1 MTTYSLIIKNI
12 LNIEEENIFEP
23 NYQQKNPILYI
34 HKLFFQLLLDTNEK
48 INCKTKFL
56 FFHNTIQNVFML
68 DSEYCEEFIHYFC
81 RIQRI
86 YKILNSFI
94 AKYKHKK
101 ANIVVNF
108 DMCLNEIR
116 LNDKNIICI
125 LHYNSKYLFHI
136 NDLINII
143 NTALTNGRNFFS
155 EPISI
160 KNPYNNL
167 PFNKSTLYNIFFY
180 IKYNTKYCPEFFINF
195 YKCNFNL
202 PDFAKQ
208 NEYLLREY
216 AIKNYVY
223 KSTSNLLKQSINNML
238 YKFNLKYKN
247 THLKCNINIDN
258 TFPKDKLIKI
268 MQPYLFI
275 YITSEYS
282 LLEHTRF
289 NNERLLD
296 KKLIAFYKFNPLF
309 GRKKYKIE
317 TIQTSD
323 FKKKITGKTIVYDD
337 RHILFNNIEHQNQY
351 FLSDHLECSEKP
363 LMEAENHNER
373 DYGSDSDTSEQ
384 DDFIYDDGDEQ
395 EYDDEQDIEEEEEVE
410 QEEVEDIEEEEEED
424 IEEEEEDDNGSIS

>member
-1 MTTYSLIIKNI
+1 
-12 LNIEEENIFEP
+12 
-23 NYQQKNPILYI
+23 
-34 HKLFFQLLLDTNEK
+34 
-48 INCKTKFL
+48 
-56 FFHNTIQNVFML
+56 ML
-68 DSEYCEEFIHYFC
+68 DSEYREEFIHYFC

-94 AKYKHKK
+94 AKYKYKK

-167 PFNKSTLYNIFFY
+167 PLNKSTLYNIYFY
-180 IKYNTKYCPEFFINF
+180 IKYNTNYCPEFFIHF

-202 PDFAKQ
+202 SVFTKQ
-208 NEYLLREY
+208 NEYLLRDY

-223 KSTSNLLKQSINNML
+223 KSTSNLLKTEINNML
-238 YKFNLKYKN
+238 YKFNLKYKI
-247 THLKCNINIDN
+247 THLKCNINIDK

-282 LLEHTRF
+282 LLEHIRF
-289 NNERLLD
+289 DNERLLD

-317 TIQTSD
+317 TTQTSD
-323 FKKKITGKTIVYDD
+323 FKKKITGKSIVYDD
-337 RHILFNNIEHQNQY
+337 RHILFNNTEHQNQY
-351 FLSDHLECSEKP
+351 FLSDHLECSVKP
-363 LMEAENHNER
+363 LIEIVNQHNER

-384 DDFIYDDGDEQ
+384 EEFIYDDGDEQ
-395 EYDDEQDIEEEEEVE
+395 EYDDEQEEDEEDDED
-410 QEEVEDIEEEEEED
+410 QEDQEDINDEEED
-424 IEEEEEDDNGSIS
+424 INDEEEDINDEEVESNDNDSIS